1 VVVRVVRKG
10 EGWSY
15 EKHFDIALLMRE
27 CVQSES
33 ERARERQNDSR
44 ALCKQAVRERSA
56 GTFSSA
62 TAKGVHC
69 MQH

>member
-1 VVVRVVRKG
+1 MVVRVVRKG

-27 CVQSES
+27 CVQSE
-33 ERARERQNDSR
+33 RARERQKDSR
-44 ALCKQAVRERSA
+44 ALCKQAVREESA

-62 TAKGVHC
+62 TAKGVRC